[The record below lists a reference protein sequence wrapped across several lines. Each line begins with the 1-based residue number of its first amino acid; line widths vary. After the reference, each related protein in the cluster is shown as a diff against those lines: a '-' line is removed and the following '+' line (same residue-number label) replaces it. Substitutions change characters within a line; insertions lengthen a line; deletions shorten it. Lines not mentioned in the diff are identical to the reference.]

1 MDYIKHML
9 AQDGAAQAQ
18 ADYTQALMDPE
29 TPEQAAVR
37 LRKARVFDMTPE
49 ETPTLTPEEE
59 AVAKAQ
65 AINWATM
72 YTEAPTLME
81 KLSEPAFANLVKDDI
96 SAMGIR

>member
-37 LRKARVFDMTPE
+37 LRHDARRDSD
-49 ETPTLTPEEE
+49 
-59 AVAKAQ
+59 AYA
-65 AINWATM
+65 
-72 YTEAPTLME
+72 
-81 KLSEPAFANLVKDDI
+81 
-96 SAMGIR
+96 